1 MPRNKSLP
9 TDPVLVSLIVRRKSL
24 SFHEEDHFEYLTYF
38 ADALGNDDKFDGI
51 SQNICFYS
59 TSLAFFISKCLNK
72 AIPLPD
78 ACNTVLL

>member
-1 MPRNKSLP
+1 MPRNESLP

-38 ADALGNDDKFDGI
+38 ADALGNDDYFAGI

-72 AIPLPD
+72 AIHLPD
-78 ACNTVLL
+78 ACNTVLV